1 MALMS
6 PRFRQQPR
14 LQSAAS
20 NAPPFRRGEIS
31 VGVRALQEALVDLGY
46 AMPNSCKKNDCDGN
60 FGPETERTVRQFQ
73 TDHRL
78 SVDGVAGRQTLTTM
92 DQIFLAHDPYYKDPL
107 LENAKLQAQLAG
119 SPGRG
124 PYTCTTARK

>member
-1 MALMS
+1 MALLC
-6 PRFRQQPR
+6 PRFRDHSRVQT
-14 LQSAAS
+14 AAN
-20 NAPPFRRGEIS
+20 NAPPFKRGEVS
-31 VGVRALQEALVDLGY
+31 VGVRVLQEALVDLGY
-46 AMPNSCKKNDCDGN
+46 SMPNSCQRSDCDGN

-73 TDHRL
+73 SDRKL
-78 SVDGVAGRQTLTTM
+78 AVDGIAGRQTLTTM
-92 DQIFLAHDPYYKDPL
+92 DQIFLAHDPHYKDPL

>member
-1 MALMS
+1 MALLC
-6 PRFRQQPR
+6 PRFRDHSRVQT
-14 LQSAAS
+14 AAN
-20 NAPPFRRGEIS
+20 NAPPFKRGEVS
-31 VGVRALQEALVDLGY
+31 VGVRVLQEALVDLGY
-46 AMPNSCKKNDCDGN
+46 SMPNSCQRNDCDGN

-73 TDHRL
+73 TDRKL
-78 SVDGVAGRQTLTTM
+78 AVDGVAGRQTLTAM